1 VTIPRRTFHVLDIE
15 NCCADPFPSAP
26 QMIAMFKEYERITE
40 LGPCDHGIAAV
51 HRDALP
57 QLLFDLPRWL
67 RWILAPNGK
76 DAADNALLA
85 GLDERLI
92 VQRYDRMVIASAD
105 HAFTGLAE
113 RMAAAGMHVVV
124 AYSAQSRISSRLYRS
139 ARDTRCFESNDD
151 DTPIGSSAR
160 CLASSAA

>member
-1 VTIPRRTFHVLDIE
+1 MTTLRRTFHVLDIE
-15 NCCADPFPSAP
+15 NCCADPFPSAT
-26 QMIAMFKEYERITE
+26 QMTAMFREYERITE

-57 QLLFDLPRWL
+57 ELLFDLPRWL

-85 GLDERLI
+85 VVDERLI
-92 VQRYDRMVIASAD
+92 LQRYDRLVIASAD

-113 RMAAAGMHVVV
+113 RMAAAGVHVVV
-124 AYSAQSRISSRLYRS
+124 AYSAKSRISSGLYRS
-139 ARDTRCFESNDD
+139 TRDTRCFGSNDD
-151 DTPIGSSAR
+151 ECSVESSAR
-160 CLASSAA
+160 CLEPSAA